1 MEQVKYFKGCS
12 SLSEVNA
19 TLLHVFNTKYK
30 DPSKRDSVYDKILQE
45 HMYLV
50 CTFESIKELCGG
62 TQIKT
67 AQQES
72 KPVYHN
78 TGKWINSTY
87 NAIVSKGLKEGS
99 VYFLYLKEIEALNLK
114 PKEEDLKLIAK
125 LCNYN
130 SGWIFYKKKELNI
143 K

>member
-1 MEQVKYFKGCS
+1 MKITHFKGCS
-12 SLSEVNA
+12 SLSEVNS
-19 TLLHVFNTKYK
+19 TLVQIFNSRYT

-50 CTFESIKELCGG
+50 CTTEIIKELCGG
-62 TQIKT
+62 TQVKVI
-67 AQQES
+67 QSES

-78 TGKWINSTY
+78 THKWINSTY
-87 NAIVSKGLKEGS
+87 NAITTKGLKAGS
-99 VYFLYLKEIEALNLK
+99 IYFLYLKEMESLDLK
-114 PKEEDLKLIAK
+114 PKEEDLNLIAK

-130 SGWIFYKKKELNI
+130 QGWVFYKKKELNI